1 MNIFFS
7 CSITGGRD
15 DQHVYQAIIDYLK
28 HSGHTLPTA
37 HLAQENVL
45 DLEASSSAQEIF
57 QRDVDWI
64 WGCDGLI
71 AEVSTPSH
79 GVGYEIA
86 FALSIGK
93 PVLCLHQKN
102 RRVSKMISGNSH
114 PLISVSEYAEEGEL
128 FASIDHFLEELHKL
142 KRH

>member
-15 DQHVYQAIIDYLK
+15 DQRTYQAIVKHLE

-45 DLEASSSAQEIF
+45 ELEDSVSAQEIF
-57 QRDVDWI
+57 QRDIDWLL
-64 WGCDGLI
+64 GCDGLI

-93 PVLCLHQKN
+93 PVLCLHQQG

-114 PLISVSEYAEEGEL
+114 PLISLGEYSGQDEL
-128 FASIDHFLEELHKL
+128 FASIDHFLDRLHEHKE
-142 KRH
+142 